1 MPEPAEQ
8 FDAASVRAEWDAAA
22 DAYAEAQATG
32 RDYYR
37 LEFFGPA
44 HVDLC
49 GAVRGLTL
57 LDVGCGTGYF
67 AREMASRGALVTGVD
82 LSPGM
87 LDHARSFERQA
98 PLGIGYVNLD
108 AARLLSHFSPAS
120 FELATSCMA
129 LQDMP
134 NIPKVLRSIHDA
146 LVPGGR
152 LVASIP
158 HPCCDTPFRR
168 WEGDGRGGKRW
179 LCVDRYFER
188 GPLKYDWKDWHYEFS
203 TSAYHATL
211 EDWFGWLFDAGLTL
225 RALREPTPP
234 ESALQAHPDLEDARR
249 LPYFLLFDAE
259 RRRFP
264 ADTRTE

>member
-8 FDAASVRAEWDAAA
+8 FDAASVRAEWDTAA
-22 DAYAEAQATG
+22 DAYAEAQANG
-32 RDYYR
+32 GDYYR

-44 HVDLC
+44 HVELC
-49 GAVRGLTL
+49 GAVRGLRV

-67 AREMASRGALVTGVD
+67 AREMASRGAVVTGIDV
-82 LSPGM
+82 SPGM
-87 LDHARSFERQA
+87 LDHARAVERRA
-98 PLGIGYVNLD
+98 PLGIDYVNLD
-108 AARLLSHFSPAS
+108 AVRLRGHFAPAS
-120 FELATSCMA
+120 FDLATSCLA

-134 NIPKVLRSIHDA
+134 DLTSVLPAIHDA

-158 HPCCDTPFRR
+158 HPCSDTPFRM
-168 WEGDGRGGKRW
+168 WETDDRGGKRW

-188 GPLKYDWKDWHYEFS
+188 GPLKYAWKGWRYEFS

-211 EDWFGWLFDAGLTL
+211 EDWFRWLLDAGFSL

-234 ESALQAHPDLEDARR
+234 DSALLRHTDLEDARR
-249 LPYFLLFDAE
+249 MPYFLLFEVE
-259 RRRFP
+259 RTRR
-264 ADTRTE
+264 